1 MTKRAC
7 YLVAGATLALA
18 AVSAPSARAAYT
30 VTFQEIGGNVVEIGM
45 GTLDTTDLTDDGS
58 PFSEVA
64 AVSPTGG
71 KCSPARP
78 AALRSSFLA
87 A

>member
-71 KCSPARP
+71 ANV
-78 AALRSSFLA
+78 LRLDQQHSGRVF
-87 A
+87 